1 MSAIANAKEVFR
13 VISDVARA
21 LPVIVAK
28 LPENDDPACLA
39 MVLEET
45 VACLLY
51 TSPSPRD

>member
-28 LPENDDPACLA
+28 LPENDDPSLFGNGSRGDC
-39 MVLEET
+39 
-45 VACLLY
+45 
-51 TSPSPRD
+51 SPPPR

>member
-39 MVLEET
+39 MVLEAVSYTHLRAHET
-45 VACLLY
+45 
-51 TSPSPRD
+51 